1 MNGTIDLCEPH
12 GYSHCGL
19 GRLIME
25 HFLYLLARTF
35 LAFIQALPIRW
46 VARMGRCG
54 GALAFWLDARH
65 RRVAL
70 KNLTMCFGHE
80 KSPTEIRAIAKENF
94 RRLGEVYGCAMK
106 SMVMNDAELLKVF
119 SVKGAEAVR
128 AVDAEGRL
136 VNRVFTGGHF
146 GNFELANR
154 MSALIPGYQAVATYR
169 GIRPPK
175 LDQLVY
181 RMRTVSGNI
190 LVDRRTGAD
199 DLKRAMAEGGKLLIL
214 ASDQADRSGGIEL
227 PFLGYYAWTTR
238 APVILAMRYKCVIFV
253 PICYRVGLGQWVLEV
268 GEPLRME
275 ENGKRRGVE
284 DLMRD
289 INAALEAGVRR
300 DPANWFWVHDRWKTK
315 NRQPPRAVEES
326 TAV

>member
-1 MNGTIDLCEPH
+1 MNGAIDLRRGHDYNP
-12 GYSHCGL
+12 CGV

-25 HFLYLLARTF
+25 HLLYLIVRTF

-54 GALAFWLDARH
+54 GAIAFWLDPRH

-70 KNLTMCFGHE
+70 KNLTRCFAHE
-80 KSPTEIRAIAKENF
+80 KSPAEIRAIAKENF
-94 RRLGEVYGCAMK
+94 RRLGEVYACAMK
-106 SMVMNDAELLKVF
+106 SMVMSDAELRTIF
-119 SVKGAEAVR
+119 SVKGDEAVR

-227 PFLGYYAWTTR
+227 PFLGHYAWTTR

-253 PICYRVGLGQWVLEV
+253 PICYRVGLGKWVLEI

-289 INAALEAGVRR
+289 INTALEAGVRR

-326 TAV
+326 TVA

>member
-1 MNGTIDLCEPH
+1 
-12 GYSHCGL
+12 
-19 GRLIME
+19 ME
-25 HFLYLLARTF
+25 HLLYLLVRSF
-35 LAFIQALPIRW
+35 LAFIQALPVRW
-46 VARMGRCG
+46 VAHLGRWG
-54 GALAFWLDARH
+54 GAIGYWVDARH
-65 RRVAL
+65 RRMAL
-70 KNLTMCFGHE
+70 KNLTLCFGHE
-80 KSPTEIRAIAKENF
+80 KSPEEIRAIAKENF

-106 SMVMNDAELLKVF
+106 GMVMNDAELRTIF
-119 SVKGAEAVR
+119 SVKGDEAVR
-128 AVDAEGRL
+128 AVDAEGKL

-154 MSALIPGYQAVATYR
+154 MSALIPEYRAVATYR

-214 ASDQADRSGGIEL
+214 ASDQADRSGGLEL

-253 PICYRVGLGQWVLEV
+253 PICYRVGLGKWVLEI

-289 INAALEAGVRR
+289 INIKLEEGVRR
-300 DPANWFWVHDRWKTK
+300 DPANWFWVHNRWKTK
-315 NRQPPRAVEES
+315 KGQPLRAVEES
-326 TAV
+326 PVV

>member
-1 MNGTIDLCEPH
+1 
-12 GYSHCGL
+12 
-19 GRLIME
+19 ME
-25 HFLYLLARTF
+25 HLLYLLARAF
-35 LAFIQALPIRW
+35 LAFIQALPVRW
-46 VARMGRCG
+46 VALLGRCG
-54 GALAFWLDARH
+54 GALAFWVDGRH
-65 RRVAL
+65 RKMAL
-70 KNLTMCFGHE
+70 KNLTRCFGNE
-80 KSPTEIRAIAKENF
+80 KTPAEICDIAKENF
-94 RRLGEVYGCAMK
+94 RRLGEVYACAMK
-106 SMVMNDAELLKVF
+106 GMAMNDAGLRTIF
-119 SVKGAEAVR
+119 SVKGAEGVR

-199 DLKRAMAEGGKLLIL
+199 DLKRAMSEGGKLLIL

-227 PFLGYYAWTTR
+227 PFLGHYAWTTR

-253 PICYRVGLGQWVLEV
+253 PICYRVGLGKWVLDI
-268 GEPLRME
+268 GEPIRME
-275 ENGKRRGVE
+275 ENGKRRSVE

-289 INAALEAGVRR
+289 INTALEAGVRR

-315 NRQPPRAVEES
+315 DKKPPRAVE
-326 TAV
+326 

>member
-1 MNGTIDLCEPH
+1 MNGTIDQCWGH
-12 GYSHCGL
+12 GYSHSGL

-54 GALAFWLDARH
+54 GALAFWLDGRH

-70 KNLTMCFGHE
+70 KNLTMCFGRE
-80 KSPTEIRAIAKENF
+80 KSPAEIRAIAKENF

-253 PICYRVGLGQWVLEV
+253 
-268 GEPLRME
+268 
-275 ENGKRRGVE
+275 
-284 DLMRD
+284 
-289 INAALEAGVRR
+289 
-300 DPANWFWVHDRWKTK
+300 
-315 NRQPPRAVEES
+315 
-326 TAV
+326 